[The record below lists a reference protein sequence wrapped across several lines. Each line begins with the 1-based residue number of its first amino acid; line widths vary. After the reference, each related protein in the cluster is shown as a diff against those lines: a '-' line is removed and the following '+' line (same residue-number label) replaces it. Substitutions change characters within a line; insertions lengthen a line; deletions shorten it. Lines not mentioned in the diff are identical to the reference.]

1 LNPISPP
8 ELTFDQSRL
17 PAIVPDELA
26 GKVAIVTGGGSGMG
40 RAAAR
45 RLAAAGAAVVV
56 NDLSVDSAV
65 ATATGILGAGGRS
78 IAIGGNVTDA
88 VEISA
93 LVAGA
98 ESKFGGVHILV
109 NAAGVLR
116 RTSVYD
122 MQEDEWDFVI
132 GVNLKGTFLPSRA
145 VLRPM
150 HEAGWGR
157 IVNFS
162 STAGKT
168 TSTLGSAAYTASKH
182 AVLGFTRHLAMEEAS
197 HGITVNAVCPGLID
211 TEMVQAEVDQDL
223 KHAYTSSFPISRL
236 GDPSEVAEL
245 VAFLASDRA
254 AYITGQALDISGG
267 DLMV

>member
-1 LNPISPP
+1 
-8 ELTFDQSRL
+8 
-17 PAIVPDELA
+17 
-26 GKVAIVTGGGSGMG
+26 MG

-122 MQEDEWDFVI
+122 MQEDEWD
-132 GVNLKGTFLPSRA
+132 
-145 VLRPM
+145 
-150 HEAGWGR
+150 
-157 IVNFS
+157 
-162 STAGKT
+162 
-168 TSTLGSAAYTASKH
+168 
-182 AVLGFTRHLAMEEAS
+182 
-197 HGITVNAVCPGLID
+197 
-211 TEMVQAEVDQDL
+211 
-223 KHAYTSSFPISRL
+223 
-236 GDPSEVAEL
+236 
-245 VAFLASDRA
+245 
-254 AYITGQALDISGG
+254 
-267 DLMV
+267 